1 MRIGID
7 ARFYGP
13 VAGTGIGRYTQR
25 LLEQLELID
34 PDNQYVVFLRAENFG
49 LYQPSSP
56 RFRKVL
62 APWRW
67 YSLAEQVHFPRLLR
81 RERLDLTHFTHF
93 NVPLFSPRPFVV
105 TVHDLI
111 LHKFPTQRAST
122 LEPAFY
128 WLKQGVYRF
137 VIRQAVHRARS
148 VIAVSR
154 NTQRDILGTFKIP
167 EARTV
172 VTHESW
178 DGLAETASVD
188 ELIGRYDIRP
198 PFALYFGNAYPHK
211 NLERCIQA
219 FEILWRRGQQVQLVL
234 VGREDYFYRRLKK
247 FVDGRG
253 ANRDQKKI
261 VFTGF
266 LKDDQLGALLRQ
278 ARLYVFPSFY
288 EGFGIPGLEAMAK
301 GVPVV
306 AARASCLP
314 EIYGQ
319 AAEYFNPDRPEDMA
333 AVIGSVLR
341 DPAKQAALR
350 QRGRQQIKQYSW
362 RRMAEQTLAVYTGSR
377 SSLVQ

>member
-25 LLEQLELID
+25 LLEQLELLD
-34 PDNQYVVFLRAENFG
+34 TDNEYLVFLRQDNFE
-49 LYQPSSP
+49 LYQPKNP
-56 RFRKVL
+56 RFRKAL

-67 YSLAEQVHFPRLLR
+67 YSLAEQVYFPRLLR
-81 RERLDLTHFTHF
+81 QENLDLTHFTHF
-93 NVPLFSPRPFVV
+93 NVPLLAPRPFVV

-111 LHKFPTQRAST
+111 LHKFPTARAST
-122 LEPAFY
+122 LEPASY
-128 WLKQGVYRF
+128 WLKQSVYRF
-137 VIRQAVHRARS
+137 VIRQAVHRATS
-148 VIAVSR
+148 VIAVSQ
-154 NTQRDILGTFKIP
+154 NTQRDILGTFNIP
-167 EARTV
+167 SAQTM
-172 VTHESW
+172 VTYESW
-178 DGLAETASVD
+178 DGLTETASID
-188 ELIGRYDIRP
+188 KLIKRYDIKP

-219 FEILWRRGQQVQLVL
+219 FDILWRRGQPVQLVL

-247 FVDGRG
+247 FVDDRG
-253 ANRDQKKI
+253 TNRDQKKI

-266 LKDDQLGALLRQ
+266 LPDDKLGTLLRH
-278 ARLYVFPSFY
+278 ARLYVFPSLY

-319 AAEYFNPDRPEDMA
+319 AAEYFDPNSAADMA
-333 AVIGSVLR
+333 AVIGSVLG
-341 DPAKQAALR
+341 DSAKQDALR

-377 SSLVQ
+377 SSPVR